1 MNSIQLKEN
10 FLETVDE
17 AIQSGARL
25 SEISKISE
33 ISQRSI
39 QRWRREIKP
48 DMRKGSVR
56 NIPHRLTEDERQRI
70 IEVSCSEEYR
80 DCYPSEI
87 VAKLAEK
94 GVYIAS
100 EATFYRILKEE
111 RMLSHRRKS
120 KAPGRREKPRL
131 AASGPDQVYSWDIT
145 WLKSDVAGL
154 YFYLYLVVD
163 IFSRMI
169 VHWEI
174 HDTESSAKAAEML
187 RKISARKCVRGITL
201 HSDNGAPMKGYSM
214 LAMMQALNVV
224 PSFSRPRVSTDNPYS
239 ESLFRTIKYRFS
251 YPERFSSIEAAQD
264 WMKGFVY
271 WYNREHLHSGISF
284 VTPHDRHYG
293 KDAMIL
299 EKRRSTYRKAYE
311 NNPGRWSRGPK
322 QWMRKEVV
330 FINPVEDAK
339 LLDKAG

>member
-1 MNSIQLKEN
+1 M
-10 FLETVDE
+10 
-17 AIQSGARL
+17 
-25 SEISKISE
+25 
-33 ISQRSI
+33 
-39 QRWRREIKP
+39 
-48 DMRKGSVR
+48 
-56 NIPHRLTEDERQRI
+56 
-70 IEVSCSEEYR
+70 
-80 DCYPSEI
+80 
-87 VAKLAEK
+87 
-94 GVYIAS
+94 YIAS

-120 KAPGRREKPRL
+120 KAPARREKPRL
-131 AASGPDQVYSWDIT
+131 AANGPDQVYSWDIT
-145 WLKSDVAGL
+145 WLKSEVAGH
-154 YFYLYLVVD
+154 YFYLYLIVD

-187 RKISARKCVRGITL
+187 RKLSIRKCVRGITL

-224 PSFSRPRVSTDNPYS
+224 PSLSRPRVSTDNPYS

-251 YPERFSSIEAAQD
+251 YPERFASMEMAKE

-293 KDAMIL
+293 KDDSIL
-299 EKRRSTYRKAYE
+299 EKRRATYQKAYE
-311 NNPGRWSRGPK
+311 NNPIRWSRKPK
-322 QWMRKEVV
+322 LWVRKEVV
-330 FINPVEDAK
+330 YINPVEENK
-339 LLDKAG
+339 LLEKAS